1 MLIKWILLTDLVI
14 KGIEVIRMTLNI
26 FFISVT
32 FKRHKESLQEA
43 ERNEMIEKLYEQNKE
58 RQLSVYHLL

>member
-1 MLIKWILLTDLVI
+1 
-14 KGIEVIRMTLNI
+14 MTLNI

-43 ERNEMIEKLYEQNKE
+43 ERNEMIEKLYEQNKAH
-58 RQLSVYHLL
+58 QLSVYHLL